1 MSKKRESISIIIH
14 KWLLLCVVLAFAVT
28 TIITYVSNTSLSKQN
43 TEKVLFNALW
53 DMNMCFYESDSLTV
67 TEMAK
72 DCRRQVGKY
81 LDCVINGW
89 PDTSDNNEKFR
100 QDLIEFCEM
109 NSLDELNLID
119 SMGIIRASNVKEN
132 INFDMAST
140 PHSAEFLCLLHPGPE
155 SKDSVYL
162 QKLQARGFDND
173 VLCRYVAL
181 ANDTFPNG
189 IIQIG
194 LNLEL
199 CAEWNRIYHET
210 GARYAR
216 IGEKGFMY
224 FFDNELKVVS
234 APDGKTDTC
243 AMQLGIKEELL
254 RENMYKMFETSI
266 EDVPCYAMC
275 CFHDGY
281 YILAAQPVAEATV
294 ARDNTVLISTLM
306 VFVIFL
312 LLFLIIYW
320 LIRVLVVKSIDTVNS
335 SLSRITEGNL
345 MEIVNVRNTREFDSL
360 STYINSTVDR
370 LKQFIHE
377 AETRMD
383 ADLAMGKSIQL
394 ASLPSVFPA
403 YPERKEFDVYAGMTA
418 AKEVGGDF
426 YDFFFVNEHQLVFL
440 IADVSGKG
448 IPAALFMMR
457 CKAALKDNASTE
469 RPLDEVCM
477 DVNNSLC
484 EGNETNTFFTAWVGI
499 IDLRTGLVTY
509 INAGHNAPLYRQT
522 DGTFAYLD
530 CQPNIPMAV
539 FPDFEYQVQ
548 TLQLHPGDEIF
559 LYTDGV
565 TEATN
570 VRNELYG
577 DDRLLHTFNSM
588 TLQVA
593 ASPESIYRHIL
604 KDVQDFA
611 AGAEQS
617 DDITMLCLRYE
628 GLK

>member
-14 KWLLLCVVLAFAVT
+14 KWLLLCVVVAFAIS
-28 TIITYVSNTSLSKQN
+28 TIITYVANTSLSKQN
-43 TEKVLFNALW
+43 TEKLLFNTLLDV
-53 DMNMCFYESDSLTV
+53 DMELNETDSLSV
-67 TEMAK
+67 TNIANSWRELTGM
-72 DCRRQVGKY
+72 Y

-89 PDTSDNNEKFR
+89 PEPGYTNEMFQQYLK
-100 QDLIEFCEM
+100 EVCEVNIM
-109 NSLDELNLID
+109 DELNFID
-119 SMGIIRASNVKEN
+119 SMGIIRASNVKEYV
-132 INFDMAST
+132 NFDMAST
-140 PHSAEFLCLLHPGPE
+140 PQSAEFLCLLHPGPDPQ
-155 SKDSVYL
+155 DSVYI
-162 QKLQARGFDND
+162 QKIQARGFDND
-173 VLCRYVAL
+173 TLRRYVAV

-194 LNLEL
+194 LTQKSCAKMLHNSLE
-199 CAEWNRIYHET
+199 N
-210 GARYAR
+210 GAHFRR
-216 IGEKGFMY
+216 VGEKGFMY
-224 FFDNELKVVS
+224 IFDNELKVVS
-234 APDGKTDTC
+234 APHGRTDTC
-243 AMQLGIKEELL
+243 ATQLGINVELMTSNQYQL
-254 RENMYKMFETSI
+254 FETLI
-266 EDVPCYAMC
+266 DDVECYAMC
-275 CFHDGY
+275 CSDNGY
-281 YILAAQPVAEATV
+281 YILVAQPVGEATL
-294 ARDNTVLISTLM
+294 ARDNTVLISTM
-306 VFVIFL
+306 TVSVIFF

-320 LIRVLVVKSIDTVNS
+320 LIRVLVVKSIDTVNN
-335 SLSRITEGNL
+335 SLSRITEGDL

-360 STYINSTVDR
+360 STDINSTVDR

-426 YDFFFVNEHQLVFL
+426 YDFFFVNEHQLAFL

-457 CKAALKDNASTE
+457 CKAALKDNASTG
-469 RPLDEVCM
+469 RPLEEVCM

-499 IDLRTGLVTY
+499 IDLRSGLVTY
-509 INAGHNAPLYRQT
+509 VNAGHNAPLYRTGQ
-522 DGTFAYLD
+522 GTFAYMD

-570 VRNELYG
+570 VRDELYG
-577 DDRLLHTFNSM
+577 DDRLLQTFNTM
-588 TLQVA
+588 PLQVA
-593 ASPESIYRHIL
+593 ASPESIYHHIL

-617 DDITMLCLRYE
+617 DDITMLCLRFE
-628 GLK
+628 GMR